1 MTARTPARDCPP
13 LLRRLPLPALAAAL
27 VAALALSMT
36 VAIGIGPV
44 SVPVGDV
51 AAALTRH
58 LGGSGTAGRY
68 DFIVWELRVPRV
80 LQGAFVG
87 AGLAVAGLLTQAMT
101 GNPLGDP
108 YVLGLSSGAA
118 VGAVLVL
125 TTAGSVVLG
134 LLTVPVAAFLGALAA
149 AAVVFAL
156 ARVGSRTPPARL
168 VMTGIALAQLL
179 SGVVSFLLLTTRNTN
194 AQQQVL
200 FWLLGS
206 LAGTQWALATVGAV
220 AIGLL
225 IVATAAVS
233 SRLNLLVLGDEGA
246 AALGLNSSRLRLV
259 LLVLVTLLTGTAVA
273 VSGSIGFL
281 GLVVPNLTRLLVG
294 ADHRRAVP
302 IGALLGALILVWA
315 DTAARVVLAPTETPI
330 GILTAVFGVPVFLWV
345 LRRSATGTAGLS

>member
-1 MTARTPARDCPP
+1 MTVRASARERVPV
-13 LLRRLPLPALAAAL
+13 LRRAPLWALAVVL
-27 VAALALSMT
+27 IVVLLTSM
-36 VAIGIGPV
+36 VIAIGIGPV
-44 SVPVGDV
+44 AVPVGDV
-51 AAALTRH
+51 VDAVTRH
-58 LGGSGTAGRY
+58 LGGAGPAGRY

-80 LQGAFVG
+80 LQGAAVG

-125 TTAGSVVLG
+125 TTAGSAVLG
-134 LLTVPVAAFLGALAA
+134 VLTVPVAAFLGALAA
-149 AAVVFAL
+149 ATLVFAL
-156 ARVGSRTPPARL
+156 ARNGSRTPPARL

-179 SGVVSFLLLTTRNTN
+179 SGVVSFLLLTTQNSN

-206 LAGTQWALATVGAV
+206 LAGTQWPLASVGAV

-225 IVATAAVS
+225 IVAAAAGS
-233 SRLNLLVLGDEGA
+233 SRLNLLVLGDDGA

-273 VSGSIGFL
+273 VAGSIGFL

-302 IGALLGALILVWA
+302 VGALLGALILVWA

-330 GILTAVFGVPVFLWV
+330 GILTAVFGVPVFLLV
-345 LRRSATGTAGLS
+345 LRRSATGTAGLT